1 MAVETRYSASLLL
14 AFFFFIIM
22 VPIGLMASD
31 VVIRIKVSAPKQT
44 ILMKT
49 DFPKHTYGVGGQ
61 LLFHVQLSK
70 DAACDVT
77 NIRIE
82 EIYNFDEASKHEIKY
97 EVIDTGIPEIF
108 IVRCQQ
114 KLILAGIHEYRIRL
128 SGRDSDGM
136 SFLRNENRQ
145 IIVEDALDGSFVF
158 TSEIG
163 PFIINSDDTIMFGGK
178 EISLESFL
186 KKPPLDRQMKDLF
199 TLPQKYKLLIE
210 GYADQ
215 STKGDISWN
224 FTLSSNRARKVKSL
238 ISKIYGI
245 PVNRIDVKGLGTDN
259 IKYMDAPGTVI
270 NRNRRA
276 QVIFPANMPSED
288 D

>member
-1 MAVETRYSASLLL
+1 MIKNRYFF
-14 AFFFFIIM
+14 AFFFFVNII
-22 VPIGLMASD
+22 PIVLSAAD

-44 ILMKT
+44 ILMTT
-49 DFPKHTYGVGGQ
+49 DFPRHTYGVGGQ

-70 DAACDVT
+70 EAACEVT

-82 EIYNFDEASKHEIKY
+82 EIYNFDEASKHDIKY

-114 KLILAGIHEYRIRL
+114 KLMLEGIHEYRIRL

-163 PFIINSDDTIMFGGK
+163 PFLINSDNTIMFGGK

-186 KKPPLDRQMKDLF
+186 KKPPLDRQMRDLF
-199 TLPQKYKLLIE
+199 SLPQKYKVMIE

-215 STKGDISWN
+215 STKGDIAWN

-238 ISKIYGI
+238 VSKIYGI
-245 PVNRIDVKGLGTDN
+245 PASRIEVKGLGEEN
-259 IKYMDAPGTVI
+259 IKYMDAPGMLI